1 MRSLYRAILTLGNR
15 LSPTTLLRVFHWKK
29 ALFRY
34 RYLASLQPQE
44 IGQQLRDLGDG
55 TFESLGED
63 PKFAVDLKPER
74 RPRSSYRARLLGRA
88 GQGAAQ
94 PILYMIDTAGGTADG
109 VPLPPLAEAAT
120 PWATLSLLER
130 SAHLRLDPID
140 RPGQFHLSRLELT
153 SLNPRDRLVR
163 LAKKKGWSQLCHI
176 LGGADWAFS
185 WTIGGDLAPT
195 DDGSY
200 KSTGSDPFFLL
211 YPLDDLIFGD
221 AERLPA
227 DAAPARLMPSGWV
240 RARID
245 ATSDVALRPELYID
259 SGDGFGATP
268 PRRLAADATGAEA
281 LIWLPRGIRRLR
293 LDPFEGAGRI
303 HLQAVT
309 LTPCMAP
316 RLSSLKNVLLRRQE
330 WALSRFVFDQRADL
344 AWQPAGGL
352 QAAGPNQWISRVLDP
367 YFHVVPRANL
377 AFGVDA
383 EGRVDHPQAA
393 AFPAGWVTLHVD
405 AEAALGDLRPELY
418 IDTGGG
424 FAAHP
429 AILIDIDAARG
440 LGALFWLPR
449 GIQRMRFDPLAGIGT
464 FTLRR
469 LTLTALSHAAAAR
482 RLFGRYGFSPPAP
495 KAHAPLSHPVGLEV
509 LIDLE
514 HRLTPLPVTRDDSRP
529 ATVNVLLPT
538 LDASIVFGGYIAIF
552 NFIVKLR
559 DWGYRTRIVLCDSD
573 HVDLPAVT
581 AKLAGFPGIVAA
593 IENAE
598 WAFSGTRGGDI
609 PASGQDVFVSFSVWT
624 ALLAHGATEAIGR
637 QRHLFFIQEDERI
650 FYENNSFRALAEQA
664 YRQPHFALFNSAL
677 LRDHFRAEGLGVYH
691 DGAAAGDAASA
702 SYAHALTAIP
712 QPALTDL
719 ERGGRRRLFFYAR
732 PEAHAAR
739 NLFEI
744 GVLALRRAITA
755 GVFGREW
762 EFVAIGSLGLS
773 GDLPLAEG
781 RVLEI
786 APRVDPDAYGRTLSA
801 CDIGLS
807 LMYAPHPSVPPLEM
821 ASAGMVVV
829 TTHFGARDADAMA
842 ALSANIIAVAPTVE
856 TVAAGLRQAAARVDD
871 LPARVAG
878 AAVAWPTD
886 WNESFGPAV
895 ERAVRH
901 FIEAS

>member
-1 MRSLYRAILTLGNR
+1 
-15 LSPTTLLRVFHWKK
+15 
-29 ALFRY
+29 
-34 RYLASLQPQE
+34 
-44 IGQQLRDLGDG
+44 
-55 TFESLGED
+55 
-63 PKFAVDLKPER
+63 
-74 RPRSSYRARLLGRA
+74 
-88 GQGAAQ
+88 
-94 PILYMIDTAGGTADG
+94 
-109 VPLPPLAEAAT
+109 
-120 PWATLSLLER
+120 
-130 SAHLRLDPID
+130 
-140 RPGQFHLSRLELT
+140 
-153 SLNPRDRLVR
+153 
-163 LAKKKGWSQLCHI
+163 
-176 LGGADWAFS
+176 
-185 WTIGGDLAPT
+185 
-195 DDGSY
+195 
-200 KSTGSDPFFLL
+200 
-211 YPLDDLIFGD
+211 
-221 AERLPA
+221 
-227 DAAPARLMPSGWV
+227 
-240 RARID
+240 
-245 ATSDVALRPELYID
+245 
-259 SGDGFGATP
+259 
-268 PRRLAADATGAEA
+268 
-281 LIWLPRGIRRLR
+281 
-293 LDPFEGAGRI
+293 
-303 HLQAVT
+303 
-309 LTPCMAP
+309 
-316 RLSSLKNVLLRRQE
+316 
-330 WALSRFVFDQRADL
+330 
-344 AWQPAGGL
+344 
-352 QAAGPNQWISRVLDP
+352 
-367 YFHVVPRANL
+367 
-377 AFGVDA
+377 
-383 EGRVDHPQAA
+383 
-393 AFPAGWVTLHVD
+393 
-405 AEAALGDLRPELY
+405 
-418 IDTGGG
+418 
-424 FAAHP
+424 
-429 AILIDIDAARG
+429 
-440 LGALFWLPR
+440 GALFWLPR

-469 LTLTALSHAAAAR
+469 LTLTALSHVAAAR
-482 RLFGRYGFSPPAP
+482 RLFGHYGFSPPAP

-573 HVDLPAVT
+573 HVDLPTVT
-581 AKLAGFPGIVAA
+581 GKLAGFPGIVTA

-598 WAFSGTRGGDI
+598 WAFAGTRGGDI

-786 APRVDPDAYGRTLSA
+786 APRVDPAAYRRPCSA

-856 TVAAGLRQAAARVDD
+856 TVEAGLRQAAARVDD

>member
-1 MRSLYRAILTLGNR
+1 M
-15 LSPTTLLRVFHWKK
+15 
-29 ALFRY
+29 
-34 RYLASLQPQE
+34 
-44 IGQQLRDLGDG
+44 
-55 TFESLGED
+55 
-63 PKFAVDLKPER
+63 
-74 RPRSSYRARLLGRA
+74 
-88 GQGAAQ
+88 
-94 PILYMIDTAGGTADG
+94 
-109 VPLPPLAEAAT
+109 
-120 PWATLSLLER
+120 
-130 SAHLRLDPID
+130 
-140 RPGQFHLSRLELT
+140 
-153 SLNPRDRLVR
+153 
-163 LAKKKGWSQLCHI
+163 
-176 LGGADWAFS
+176 
-185 WTIGGDLAPT
+185 
-195 DDGSY
+195 
-200 KSTGSDPFFLL
+200 
-211 YPLDDLIFGD
+211 
-221 AERLPA
+221 
-227 DAAPARLMPSGWV
+227 
-240 RARID
+240 
-245 ATSDVALRPELYID
+245 
-259 SGDGFGATP
+259 
-268 PRRLAADATGAEA
+268 
-281 LIWLPRGIRRLR
+281 
-293 LDPFEGAGRI
+293 
-303 HLQAVT
+303 
-309 LTPCMAP
+309 
-316 RLSSLKNVLLRRQE
+316 
-330 WALSRFVFDQRADL
+330 
-344 AWQPAGGL
+344 
-352 QAAGPNQWISRVLDP
+352 
-367 YFHVVPRANL
+367 VPRANL

-383 EGRVDHPQAA
+383 KGRVDHPQAA
-393 AFPAGWVTLHVD
+393 AFPVGWVTLHVD

-440 LGALFWLPR
+440 PGALFWLPR

-469 LTLTALSHAAAAR
+469 LTLTALSHVAAAR

-677 LRDHFRAEGLGVYH
+677 LQDHFRAEGLGVYH

-712 QPALTDL
+712 QPALADL

-856 TVAAGLRQAAARVDD
+856 TVEAGLRQAAARVDD

>member
-1 MRSLYRAILTLGNR
+1 
-15 LSPTTLLRVFHWKK
+15 
-29 ALFRY
+29 
-34 RYLASLQPQE
+34 
-44 IGQQLRDLGDG
+44 
-55 TFESLGED
+55 
-63 PKFAVDLKPER
+63 
-74 RPRSSYRARLLGRA
+74 
-88 GQGAAQ
+88 
-94 PILYMIDTAGGTADG
+94 
-109 VPLPPLAEAAT
+109 
-120 PWATLSLLER
+120 
-130 SAHLRLDPID
+130 
-140 RPGQFHLSRLELT
+140 
-153 SLNPRDRLVR
+153 
-163 LAKKKGWSQLCHI
+163 
-176 LGGADWAFS
+176 
-185 WTIGGDLAPT
+185 
-195 DDGSY
+195 
-200 KSTGSDPFFLL
+200 
-211 YPLDDLIFGD
+211 
-221 AERLPA
+221 
-227 DAAPARLMPSGWV
+227 
-240 RARID
+240 
-245 ATSDVALRPELYID
+245 
-259 SGDGFGATP
+259 
-268 PRRLAADATGAEA
+268 
-281 LIWLPRGIRRLR
+281 
-293 LDPFEGAGRI
+293 
-303 HLQAVT
+303 
-309 LTPCMAP
+309 
-316 RLSSLKNVLLRRQE
+316 
-330 WALSRFVFDQRADL
+330 
-344 AWQPAGGL
+344 
-352 QAAGPNQWISRVLDP
+352 
-367 YFHVVPRANL
+367 
-377 AFGVDA
+377 
-383 EGRVDHPQAA
+383 
-393 AFPAGWVTLHVD
+393 
-405 AEAALGDLRPELY
+405 
-418 IDTGGG
+418 
-424 FAAHP
+424 
-429 AILIDIDAARG
+429 
-440 LGALFWLPR
+440 
-449 GIQRMRFDPLAGIGT
+449 MRFDPLAGIGT

-482 RLFGRYGFSPPAP
+482 RLFGRYGLTLPTP
-495 KAHAPLSHPVGLEV
+495 KPHAPLSHPVGLEI
-509 LIDLE
+509 LLDIE
-514 HRLTPLPVTRDDSRP
+514 HRLTPLPVARDDSRP

-538 LDASIVFGGYIAIF
+538 LDAKIVFGGYIAIF

-581 AKLAGFPGIVAA
+581 AKLAGFPGIVTA

-664 YRQPHFALFNSAL
+664 YHQPHFALFNSAL

-712 QPALTDL
+712 QPALADL

-786 APRVDPDAYGRTLSA
+786 APRVDPAAYGRTLSA

-856 TVAAGLRQAAARVDD
+856 TVEAGLRQAAARVDD

-895 ERAVRH
+895 EQAVRH